1 MGFLR
6 DQEVPKQKRSSTFLR
21 KAEFGLSKILGASD
35 GEKDVIEQRYSVAA
49 SYQPSHAYPKTKFSF
64 KKKGMSPCEDTGLPD
79 YILLEPMNFLSDTP
93 STVPYSASW
102 LWIPTSQSLM
112 PTLKSHRSGPCTY

>member
-79 YILLEPMNFLSDTP
+79 YILLEPMNFLLSEGLDCCRKADRTESCTP
-93 STVPYSASW
+93 FLFLLFRLLSS
-102 LWIPTSQSLM
+102 
-112 PTLKSHRSGPCTY
+112 